1 MSKRCSKRCYW
12 CGRKADPVVISEQHP
27 YCKRCYVMLFREQL
41 ASLVG
46 LDPLTA
52 PDEIIHDACYDSGLL
67 P

>member
-1 MSKRCSKRCYW
+1 
-12 CGRKADPVVISEQHP
+12 
-27 YCKRCYVMLFREQL
+27 MLFREQL

-52 PDEIIHDACYDSGLL
+52 PDEIIHDACYDKGLL